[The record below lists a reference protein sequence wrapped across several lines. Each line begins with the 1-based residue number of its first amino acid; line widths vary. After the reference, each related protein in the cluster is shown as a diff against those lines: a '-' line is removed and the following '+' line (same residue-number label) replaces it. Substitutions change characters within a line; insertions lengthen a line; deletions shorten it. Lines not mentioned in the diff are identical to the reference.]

1 MKGKLSFTGGVRTAD
16 MSCVDTTVIMHL
28 DMAAELSFDQVDG
41 DVELFLSEE
50 ITGFTAEAES
60 LGGGI
65 RIEDFTDLTATG
77 DHYTRWGDGSLR
89 IQVNGVNAKLT
100 IKKTTDN

>member
-1 MKGKLSFTGGVRTAD
+1 
-16 MSCVDTTVIMHL
+16 
-28 DMAAELSFDQVDG
+28 VDG

-89 IQVNGVNAKLT
+89 IQVNGVNTKLT